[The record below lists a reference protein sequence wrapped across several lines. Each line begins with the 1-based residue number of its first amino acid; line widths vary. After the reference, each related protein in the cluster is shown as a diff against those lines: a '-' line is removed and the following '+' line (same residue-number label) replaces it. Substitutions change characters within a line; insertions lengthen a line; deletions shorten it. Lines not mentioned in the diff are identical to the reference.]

1 MKTTSL
7 IVWIFKPRIGS
18 NIITAPKY
26 DGFLTSLPFVGQ
38 HFIGTYDS
46 FDKRAM
52 QNEMSKGELAAYK
65 KRRRCLIN
73 SIYSLLIKI

>member
-52 QNEMSKGELAAYK
+52 QK
-65 KRRRCLIN
+65 KCLKMLLR
-73 SIYSLLIKI
+73 SIKK